1 MISNGKAVLSSR
13 FPKDWVSE
21 EELGIWLPIEE
32 LGMKS
37 ILGLLLLCEKMTL
50 TSTSCMSS
58 GSSGSEK
65 RSRLRK
71 SSMSQMGSLVKVPWL
86 ARCVEELVKT

>member
-1 MISNGKAVLSSR
+1 M
-13 FPKDWVSE
+13 SE

-37 ILGLLLLCEKMTL
+37 ILGLLLLCEKITL

-65 RSRLRK
+65 RSTK
-71 SSMSQMGSLVKVPWL
+71 
-86 ARCVEELVKT
+86 ELFAVKTCMLDPEHVLFLK